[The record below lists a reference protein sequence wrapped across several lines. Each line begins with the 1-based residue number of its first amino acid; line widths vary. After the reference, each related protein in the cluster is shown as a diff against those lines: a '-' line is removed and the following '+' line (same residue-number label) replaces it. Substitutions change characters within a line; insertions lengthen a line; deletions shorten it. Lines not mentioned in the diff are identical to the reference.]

1 MLSRKS
7 VIAIAAL
14 CAAASVNAAESN
26 WMSSFSETIP
36 DGTTVITT
44 EAFKGQSS
52 ITSVTIPAS
61 VTDFRDVYTTSVNGA
76 AAEGTYSLTSAI
88 KSGFSWSVKAQVTDN
103 TTDGSYNT
111 WGSSLLATGSS
122 PLESTYDG
130 GIQFYYTKAKK
141 LLFKIGYNETTV
153 TEKINS
159 TSFTL
164 EIAYE
169 AASSALTIKL
179 TDGNDVITKTATTT
193 FNDFSTFSWALPTD
207 INITSM
213 EISATTTANPF
224 SGCTKL
230 ASIELAEGNTAF
242 TLIDGALYTADGS
255 RMVAYPENRWLTRYF
270 RIASTD
276 GKYGYINP
284 LNNADDS
291 NRRVLFGDIYAN
303 NATTLWQMVENDGK
317 VRLQHAATGRLF
329 GGKDGSHSR
338 IEAVANAEWS
348 GSYGYS
354 SWIES
359 VEDEQ
364 KMAVQL
370 VLSDQYYV
378 YNGEPAVSFSGSGNY
393 PDTECLLLSEDKSA
407 AATFYIEEATVIPV
421 KLNVDEPTPL
431 CLPVAVKAPAAP
443 LAFVVTG
450 VVDGQ
455 LVLAE
460 YSEGET
466 IPAKTAFFLGAGNFG
481 ESIDLEIVYAAANAR
496 AIGTNTADNLLSGT
510 SYQTSVEAGSYIF
523 NAAGMTKVTESTIVS
538 SGASY
543 ISATTATE
551 KSISDDTLSFDADYV
566 ATGIEEVSAAA
577 ATDSSAAIF
586 DMQGRRVASAA
597 RPGFYIQGGRKFIV
611 R

>member
-61 VTDFRDVYTTSVNGA
+61 VTDFRDVYTTSVTGA

-103 TTDGSYNT
+103 TEDAYNA

-122 PLESTYDG
+122 PLANTYDG

-164 EIAYE
+164 EVAYE
-169 AASSALTIKL
+169 AASNALTITL
-179 TDGNDVITKTATTT
+179 TDGDDVITKTAQTT

-303 NATTLWQMVENDGK
+303 NATSLWQMVENDGK

-378 YNGEPAVSFSGSGNY
+378 YNGEPAASFSGSGNY
-393 PDTECLLLSEDKSA
+393 PDTECLLLSDDKSA
-407 AATFYIEEATVIPV
+407 AAKFYIEEATTVPV
-421 KLNVDEPTPL
+421 KLSVDEPTPL

-450 VVDGQ
+450 VVNGQ

-460 YSEGET
+460 YTEGET

-496 AIGTNTADNLLSGT
+496 AIGTNTTDNLLSGT

-543 ISATTATE
+543 ISATTASA
-551 KSISDDTLSFDADYV
+551 KSISDDTLSFDSDYV